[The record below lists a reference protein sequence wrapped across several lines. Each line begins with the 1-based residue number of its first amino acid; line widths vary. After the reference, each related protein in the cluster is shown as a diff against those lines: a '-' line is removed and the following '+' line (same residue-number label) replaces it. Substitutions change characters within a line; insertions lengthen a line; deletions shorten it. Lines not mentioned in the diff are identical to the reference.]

1 MLNHPIVAPSP
12 PSPPPLPAFF
22 SQLTLVAVFIDLI
35 YLTLIIL
42 PIAFMYA
49 TLLVTTCGYSTEE
62 LSSLDQAG
70 GQVKALL
77 LVCSLYK

>member
-1 MLNHPIVAPSP
+1 M
-12 PSPPPLPAFF
+12 
-22 SQLTLVAVFIDLI
+22 AVFIDLI

-62 LSSLDQAG
+62 LSSLDQVG
-70 GQVKALL
+70 GQIKSRRMLFSVGIAAHLAMMGAAWL
-77 LVCSLYK
+77 